1 MLAPR
6 FWEKLWRLLIP
17 STPWCGGLTGW
28 TRISGGE
35 GKTRSKWKNQAL
47 GGVTADQ
54 NTDGWIFTIRMM
66 IGDRVFIRKIWR
78 ITDYPGK
85 INCDFLGGLHENF
98 NILSNTCSLY
108 KHFPHI
114 FVCFV
119 SGYKNGSLE
128 SLTKFHFPFDQ
139 TQEFKS
145 SQKSVFCDVTID
157 KLPLYKLFLH
167 TQTPTRF
174 YLN

>member
-1 MLAPR
+1 METEYLSEKYEESQIIR
-6 FWEKLWRLLIP
+6 EKLI
-17 STPWCGGLTGW
+17 
-28 TRISGGE
+28 
-35 GKTRSKWKNQAL
+35 
-47 GGVTADQ
+47 V
-54 NTDGWIFTIRMM
+54 IF
-66 IGDRVFIRKIWR
+66 F
-78 ITDYPGK
+78 
-85 INCDFLGGLHENF
+85 GLHENF